1 MPLPGSNRNPVFL
14 QEIKEAKHEPV
25 QEPVVETSP
34 DTNEDLAI
42 LITEAEGLGI
52 AVKSHWAKS
61 QLEMAIRLRRSSK

>member
-1 MPLPGSNRNPVFL
+1 MPLPGSKREPEFL
-14 QEIKEAKHEPV
+14 QEIKKPTHEPV

-34 DTNEDLAI
+34 DTNEDLAV

-61 QLEMAIRLRRSSK
+61 QLEMAIRLRRSNK